1 MAKKFIGEAEKAKY
15 IQEFREALMECGG
28 ATGLFYMVDT
38 AQGLCAGLKVQGLGT
53 LGNYIMEVLG
63 RSGEMADPDDFRSL
77 CEVLAE
83 NIAELPQRVR
93 EMKAGEQVDKS
104 KLS

>member
-63 RSGEMADPDDFRSL
+63 APARWQTRTISEACAKL
-77 CEVLAE
+77 CQKISRNCRRGSA
-83 NIAELPQRVR
+83 
-93 EMKAGEQVDKS
+93 K
-104 KLS
+104 